1 MYAKPSESQRRSSV
15 FGAGVWNPKWCPSSV
30 IRASVPSG
38 QAMKKKPVMAKP
50 IASRRRLRTTNRS
63 ARSPVMARD
72 LTGCVREGAPQRSEA
87 QPVLCGTRTYD
98 PNMIDREQVLH
109 VAKLARLE
117 LTDEEIER
125 MAGELSGILEHVD
138 RISELDLD
146 GVEPTSH
153 VVAME
158 NVLRPDEPRPSWSRD
173 EMVERAP
180 DPASGAFRVP
190 SPQA

>member
-1 MYAKPSESQRRSSV
+1 
-15 FGAGVWNPKWCPSSV
+15 
-30 IRASVPSG
+30 
-38 QAMKKKPVMAKP
+38 
-50 IASRRRLRTTNRS
+50 
-63 ARSPVMARD
+63 
-72 LTGCVREGAPQRSEA
+72 
-87 QPVLCGTRTYD
+87 
-98 PNMIDREQVLH
+98 MIDRDQVLH
-109 VAKLARLE
+109 VARLARLK

-138 RISELDLD
+138 RISELELD

-153 VVAME
+153 VIALE

-173 EMVERAP
+173 EVLEPAP

>member
-1 MYAKPSESQRRSSV
+1 RRSSV
-15 FGAGVWNPKWCPSSV
+15 FGAGVWNPKWCPTSV

-72 LTGCVREGAPQRSEA
+72 LTGWLARA
-87 QPVLCGTRTYD
+87 TRTYD

-158 NVLRPDEPRPSWSRD
+158 N
-173 EMVERAP
+173 
-180 DPASGAFRVP
+180 
-190 SPQA
+190 